1 MGDFQND
8 DLAVEEGLPSDGL
21 EDSMDD
27 FDFFRR
33 ASERE
38 SEQGVANRLANDNT
52 NSIPLLR
59 LHWTHESHDSR
70 VRIITTRTS
79 KCLSIFPC
87 VTYKLFVVF
96 CTTHKTCLDAISS
109 CCRSK
114 QRCSIIC

>member
-38 SEQGVANRLANDNT
+38 SEQGVANRFANDNA
-52 NSIPLLR
+52 NSIKSNIR
-59 LHWTHESHDSR
+59 E
-70 VRIITTRTS
+70 VNIIKENRA
-79 KCLSIFPC
+79 C
-87 VTYKLFVVF
+87 
-96 CTTHKTCLDAISS
+96 
-109 CCRSK
+109 
-114 QRCSIIC
+114 